1 MNKFIPFSLPDI
13 DNTEISEVV
22 KTLRSG
28 WLTSGPKV
36 KMFEDDFKK
45 FINRSAKKKINYK
58 LVEAIAVSSATA
70 GLHLALEAL
79 GVNKGDEV
87 IVPSL
92 TFTSTA
98 SVVRHLGAEAKIVD
112 INHDTLNISV
122 EAIKN
127 AISSKTKAI
136 IAVHF
141 AGLPCNM
148 DEILSIARKFKL
160 KVVEDAAHALPTIY
174 KRNLVGTLKSDVT
187 VFSFYANKTMTT
199 GEGGM
204 VVTSNKK
211 LANRIKIMHQHGIDR
226 DVFARFRSK
235 KPSWFYQV
243 IEPGFKYNMTDI
255 SAAIGINQLKKLPK
269 FLKRRKYLAERYMK
283 SLRNLPLI
291 LPIGDTDYG
300 LHSWHLFV
308 IRLTNNSKINRDQ
321 LIKFLSDNGIGTSV
335 HYNPLHCQP
344 YWRDRYNLTNEM
356 FPVTNKAFET
366 MVSLPL
372 YTAMSDNQQDY
383 IINSLKKFFN

>member
-1 MNKFIPFSLPDI
+1 MVKRF
-13 DNTEISEVV
+13 EV
-22 KTLRSG
+22 
-28 WLTSGPKV
+28 
-36 KMFEDDFKK
+36 DFKK
-45 FINRSAKKKINYK
+45 FINKPNKKEVNKKQI
-58 LVEAIAVSSATA
+58 EAIAVSSATA

-79 GVNKGDEV
+79 GIKRGDEV

-122 EAIKN
+122 ESIKN

-136 IAVHF
+136 IPVHY

-148 DEILSIARKFKL
+148 SKILSIAKKFKL
-160 KVVEDAAHALPTIY
+160 KVVEDAAHALPATFNG
-174 KRNLVGTLKSDVT
+174 NLVGSLKSDVT

-211 LANRIKIMHQHGIDR
+211 LANRIKIMRLHGIDR
-226 DVFARFRSK
+226 DVFTRFRSK

-255 SAAIGINQLKKLPK
+255 SAAIGINQLKKLPR
-269 FLKRRKYLAERYMK
+269 FLKRRQYLAEKYIK
-283 SLRNLPLI
+283 SLHNLPLI
-291 LPIGDTDYG
+291 LPMGDTDYG

-308 IRLTNNSKINRDQ
+308 IRLTNNSKINRNQ
-321 LIKFLSDNGIGTSV
+321 LIQYLTNNNIGTSV
-335 HYNPLHCQP
+335 HYIPLHKQP
-344 YWRDRYNLTNEM
+344 YWKKRYNLFDKKFHVADEAYKSM
-356 FPVTNKAFET
+356 I
-366 MVSLPL
+366 SLPL
-372 YTAMSDNQQDY
+372 YTAMSDENQNR
-383 IINSLKKFFN
+383 IIKLLHKAFI

>member
-1 MNKFIPFSLPDI
+1 
-13 DNTEISEVV
+13 
-22 KTLRSG
+22 
-28 WLTSGPKV
+28 
-36 KMFEDDFKK
+36 
-45 FINRSAKKKINYK
+45 
-58 LVEAIAVSSATA
+58 
-70 GLHLALEAL
+70 LEAL
-79 GVNKGDEV
+79 GVKKGDEV

-112 INHDTLNISV
+112 INHDTLNINV
-122 EAIKN
+122 ELIKN

-136 IAVHF
+136 IPVHY

-204 VVTSNKK
+204 VVTRNKK
-211 LANRIKIMHQHGIDR
+211 LANRIKIMRLHGIDR

-255 SAAIGINQLKKLPK
+255 SAAIGIHQLKKLPK
-269 FLKRRKYLAERYMK
+269 FLKRRQYLAEKYIK

-291 LPIGDTDYG
+291 LPMGDTDYG

-321 LIKFLSDNGIGTSV
+321 LIQYLSNNNIGTSV
-335 HYNPLHCQP
+335 HYIPLHKQP
-344 YWRDRYNLTNEM
+344 YWKKRYNLSDKKFHVADEAYKSM
-356 FPVTNKAFET
+356 I
-366 MVSLPL
+366 SLPL
-372 YTAMSDNQQDY
+372 YTAMSDENQNR
-383 IINSLKKFFN
+383 IIKLLHKAFI